1 MAKKNKNNQVAS
13 TAVSSFDGRLL
24 NYIGTGLL
32 QLLVIALMGG
42 IGAAVLFALG
52 TDNVIGIVVLA
63 VCAFIGLCWAG
74 IIFIK
79 WETKHTVISGYRL
92 KFKSSALNLFFN
104 ILKWILLTVITV
116 GIYALWLP
124 IKTRKW
130 RVKHTTATP
139 DESEYGYAQ
148 PQVTFYTYPQN

>member
-1 MAKKNKNNQVAS
+1 MAKKNKKNQVAS
-13 TAVSSFDGRLL
+13 TAVSNFDGRLL

-42 IGAAVLFALG
+42 IGAAVMLALG

-63 VCAFIGLCWAG
+63 VCAVIGLCWAAV
-74 IIFIK
+74 IFMK

-92 KFKSSALNLFFN
+92 KFKASALGLLFT

-124 IKTRKW
+124 IKTRRW
-130 RVKHTTATP
+130 RAKHTTATL
-139 DESEYGYAQ
+139 DEQAGYSQ
-148 PQVTFYTYPQN
+148 PQVTFYTY

>member
-1 MAKKNKNNQVAS
+1 MAKKNKKNKAANNTV
-13 TAVSSFDGRLL
+13 VSNFDGRLR

-63 VCAFIGLCWAG
+63 VCAVIGLCWAE
-74 IIFIK
+74 IIFLK
-79 WETKHTVISGYRL
+79 WETKHTIISGYRL
-92 KFKSSALNLFFN
+92 KFKASALNLLFN
-104 ILKWILLTVITV
+104 CIKWLFLTVITV

-124 IKTRKW
+124 IKTRRW

-139 DESEYGYAQ
+139 VEEEYGYNQ
-148 PQVTFYTYPQN
+148 PQVTFYTY